1 MGGLSIGKGLGYSL
15 PAVSGTSPRSG
26 GGGFDEVDEY
36 DVVVDGETTFS
47 TSRAVNPAKAKHQV
61 VLNGRIM
68 RKDVDYSVNLNEI
81 QFRYALQAGSCVVV
95 YYVVLA

>member
-1 MGGLSIGKGLGYSL
+1 MGGLSISKGLGYCL
-15 PAVSGTSPRSG
+15 PAASGIGPRSG

-36 DVVVDGETTFS
+36 DVVMDGETTFS
-47 TSRAVNPAKAKHQV
+47 TSRSVNPAKAQHQV

-68 RKDVDYSVNLNEI
+68 RRDVDYLVNLNEI